1 MSKHINASVTLIAL
15 GSIVENLHYGPYS
28 RFWWHDHSNSN
39 SKHLVPIHVGQ
50 KTRVFLNGREF
61 LVSVVVGNSENPWL
75 SGWIS
80 ESGKYSSNIE
90 TSSTKAVSS
99 LYSKIFETNTRY
111 SGYTII
117 GLDDDNIIKQICQD
131 VRFFPIIINVE
142 KYKVFVF
149 GIGKSSN
156 SEWK

>member
-1 MSKHINASVTLIAL
+1 MSKHINSSVTLIAL

-39 SKHLVPIHVGQ
+39 SKHLVPIRVGQ

-75 SGWIS
+75 PGWIS

-131 VRFFPIIINVE
+131 VHFFPIIINVE

-149 GIGKSSN
+149 GR
-156 SEWK
+156 